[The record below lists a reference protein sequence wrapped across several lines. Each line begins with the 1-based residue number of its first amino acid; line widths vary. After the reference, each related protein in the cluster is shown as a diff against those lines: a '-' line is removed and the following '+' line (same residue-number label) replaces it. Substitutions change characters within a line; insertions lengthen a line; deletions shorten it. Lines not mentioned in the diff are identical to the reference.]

1 MKKIAINVMFYGKRT
16 ELTNLRNMFKEIL
29 CDNTVCNSA
38 VTGFFKGDAE
48 VCSVGGIEKN
58 VEGTYIFFA
67 EFKITKHFTVKEF
80 SKKLFKLTKY
90 VGTVFFYDKSD
101 EYEEMKFLS
110 KDFISYQYL
119 LTITDDPVDDT
130 LDSACREYV
139 FGDKTDIIEF
149 ISLKYGADI
158 DSYTFF
164 EKDMGCNICTG
175 DKTINI
181 SFKDCLLA

>member
-1 MKKIAINVMFYGKRT
+1 MKKISINVMFYGKRT
-16 ELTNLRNMFKEIL
+16 EVTTLKNMFETIIGG
-29 CDNTVCNSA
+29 NTVYNSA
-38 VTGFFKGDAE
+38 ITGFFKGDAE
-48 VCSVGGIEKN
+48 VYSVGSIERN

-80 SKKLFKLTKY
+80 SKKLSKLTKY

-130 LDSACREYV
+130 LDSVCREYV

-158 DSYTFF
+158 DPDVFF

-181 SFKDCLLA
+181 EFRDCLLA